1 MDIVGIIGIVL
12 AVFGVILAVYF
23 GIRSILQSQE
33 METMKRALRATNQAA
48 FNNLWRMG
56 ALVDDLLKS
65 DDLHVA
71 KQFASDINGMS
82 QSGRHWIIS
91 TSKEQVLF
99 RPFFEPAWEPEPLAP
114 QKPKSF
120 WRNVFFPTRVA
131 HTFTPAAGLHARRR
145 EKS

>member
-1 MDIVGIIGIVL
+1 MDIVGIIGI
-12 AVFGVILAVYF
+12 FLAVYF
-23 GIRSILQSQE
+23 GVRSILQSQE

-56 ALVDDLLKS
+56 ALADDLLKS

-82 QSGRHWIIS
+82 QSGRQWITS

-99 RPFFEPAWEPEPLAP
+99 KPFFEPAWKPEPLAP

-120 WRNVFFPTRVA
+120 WRKAFVLP
-131 HTFTPAAGLHARRR
+131 G
-145 EKS
+145 